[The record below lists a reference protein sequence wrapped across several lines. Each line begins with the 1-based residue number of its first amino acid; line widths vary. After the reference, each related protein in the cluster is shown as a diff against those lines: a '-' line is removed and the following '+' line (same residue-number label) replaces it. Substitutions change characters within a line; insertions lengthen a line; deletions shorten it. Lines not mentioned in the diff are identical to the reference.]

1 MTPRDSRAILVL
13 NERDPEHPLAGGAEV
28 HIYEIF
34 SRMVAR
40 GWSVTH
46 LAASFPGGARE
57 TMVRGVRVVR
67 LTNRYLYYGAVP
79 FAARRELRRGRYD
92 AVVDVLNKLPFLSPW
107 LLHRPCFAIVH
118 HLFGTTAFKQV
129 PLPIALVTYLAEK
142 LIPYAYR
149 DTRMLAISP
158 STKDD
163 LIARGIAADH
173 VAVVPPGLDHHAYR
187 PGVRDTQEPIVL
199 WVGRLEPY
207 KRADVM
213 LEAMRE
219 IARKLP
225 AARLVIVGAGSARA
239 TLEEQV
245 RAGGLGDIVR
255 FTGFI
260 SEEEKIAW
268 LRRAAVVV
276 NSSEKEGWGMTVIEA
291 NACGVPAVSSDVPGL
306 RDSTRHDVTGL
317 LYPYGD
323 ATALAAAVVRLL
335 SDDAAYRRMSAAA
348 LEWSARFT
356 WDRVTADAEA
366 LLGAAIEGRRELP
379 CLVASPF
386 TTSSAADARA
396 MGGPGAK

>member
-1 MTPRDSRAILVL
+1 MTPRDSRAVLVL

-46 LAASFPGGARE
+46 LAASFPGAARE
-57 TMVRGVRVVR
+57 ATVRGVHVRR
-67 LTNRYLYYGAVP
+67 LTNRYLYYGTVP
-79 FAARRELRRGRYD
+79 FAAKRELRRGRYD
-92 AVVDVLNKLPFLSPW
+92 AVIDVLNKLPFLSPW
-107 LLHRPCFAIVH
+107 LLRHPCFAIVH

-129 PLPIALVTYLAEK
+129 SFPIALVTYLAEK

-163 LIARGIAADH
+163 LVERGIAAEH
-173 VAVVPPGLDHHAYR
+173 VAVVPPGLDHRDYR
-187 PGVRDTQEPIVL
+187 PGSRDGDHPIVL

-213 LEAMRE
+213 IDAMRE
-219 IARKLP
+219 IARAVP
-225 AARLVIVGAGSARA
+225 AARLVIVGAGSARGA
-239 TLEEQV
+239 LEEHV
-245 RAGGLGDIVR
+245 KSSGLGDFVR

-260 SEEEKIAW
+260 PEEEKIAW

-323 ATALAAAVVRLL
+323 VAALAAAVVRLL
-335 SDDAAYRRMSAAA
+335 SDEAAYHRMSAAA
-348 LEWSARFT
+348 LDWSARFT
-356 WDRVTADAEA
+356 WDRVTDDVEV
-366 LLGAAIEGRRELP
+366 LLGAAIESRPDMPRLT
-379 CLVASPF
+379 ASPF
-386 TTSSAADARA
+386 ETTSASGDSE
-396 MGGPGAK
+396 

>member
-1 MTPRDSRAILVL
+1 MTPRHSRAVLVL

-34 SRMVAR
+34 SRMVER

-46 LAASFPGGARE
+46 LAASFAGAARE
-57 TMVRGVRVVR
+57 TTVRGVRVVR

-79 FAARRELRRGRYD
+79 FVARRELRRRRYD

-107 LLHRPCFAIVH
+107 LLRHPCFAIVH

-129 PLPIALVTYLAEK
+129 SFPIALVTYLSEK

-163 LIARGIAADH
+163 LVARGIAADH
-173 VAVVPPGLDHHAYR
+173 VAVVPPGLDHHAYG
-187 PGVRDTQEPIVL
+187 PGERDAEHPVVL

-219 IARKLP
+219 IGRKIP
-225 AARLVIVGAGSARA
+225 AAQLVIVGAGSARE
-239 TLEEQV
+239 TLEEQA
-245 RAGGLGDIVR
+245 RASGLGDVVR

-268 LRRAAVVV
+268 LRRATVVV

-306 RDSTRHDVTGL
+306 RDSTRHGVTGL

-323 ATALAAAVVRLL
+323 AAALAAAVVRLL
-335 SDDAAYRRMSAAA
+335 TDDAEYRRMSAAA
-348 LEWSARFT
+348 LQWAARFT
-356 WDRVTADAEA
+356 WDRVTDDAEA
-366 LLGAAIEGRRELP
+366 LIGAAIEARREMP
-379 CLVASPF
+379 RLVASPF
-386 TTSSAADARA
+386 ETTSARSE
-396 MGGPGAK
+396 

>member
-34 SRMVAR
+34 ARMVER

-57 TMVRGVRVVR
+57 ATVRGVRVVR
-67 LTNRYLYYGAVP
+67 LTNRYLYYAAVP
-79 FAARRELRRGRYD
+79 FAARRELRRRRYD
-92 AVVDVLNKLPFLSPW
+92 VVVDVLNKLPFLSPW
-107 LLHRPCFAIVH
+107 LLGRPCFAIVH

-129 PLPIALVTYLAEK
+129 PFPIALVTYLSEK
-142 LIPYAYR
+142 LIPHAYR

-163 LIARGIAADH
+163 LVARGIAADH
-173 VAVVPPGLDHHAYR
+173 VAVVPPGLDHHAYC
-187 PGVRDTQEPIVL
+187 PGTRDSDHPIVL

-213 LEAMRE
+213 LEAMRD
-219 IARKLP
+219 IAKQVP
-225 AARLVIVGAGSARA
+225 AARLVIVGAGSARDA
-239 TLEEQV
+239 LESQS
-245 RAGGLGDIVR
+245 RSLGVGEVVR
-255 FTGFI
+255 FTGFV

-323 ATALAAAVVRLL
+323 AAALAAAVVRLL
-335 SDDAAYRRMSAAA
+335 SDTATYGRMSAAA

-356 WDRVTADAEA
+356 WDRVTDDAEA
-366 LLGAAIEGRRELP
+366 LIGAAIESRRDMP
-379 CLVASPF
+379 RLVASPF
-386 TTSSAADARA
+386 ETT
-396 MGGPGAK
+396 

>member
-46 LAASFPGGARE
+46 LAASFPGSPPE
-57 TMVRGVRVVR
+57 TTIRGVRVLR

-79 FAARRELRRGRYD
+79 FAARRELGRRRYD
-92 AVVDVLNKLPFLSPW
+92 GVVDVLNKLPFLSPW
-107 LLHRPCFAIVH
+107 LLGRPCFAIVH

-129 PLPIALVTYLAEK
+129 SFPIALVTYLAEK

-163 LIARGIAADH
+163 LVARGIAADH

-187 PGVRDTQEPIVL
+187 PGVRDSDHPVVL

-213 LEAMRE
+213 LEAMRA
-219 IARKLP
+219 IVARVP
-225 AARLVIVGAGSARA
+225 SARLVIVGAGSAREA
-239 TLEEQV
+239 LEAQARTL
-245 RAGGLGDIVR
+245 GLGDTVG

-306 RDSTRHDVTGL
+306 RDSTRDGATGL

-323 ATALAAAVVRLL
+323 AAALAAAVVRLL
-335 SDDAAYRRMSAAA
+335 TDEAAYRSMSAAA

-356 WDRVTADAEA
+356 WDRVTDDAEA
-366 LLGAAIEGRRELP
+366 LVGAAIEGRPEMPR
-379 CLVASPF
+379 LVASPF
-386 TTSSAADARA
+386 ETT
-396 MGGPGAK
+396 

>member
-46 LAASFPGGARE
+46 LAASFAGGARE
-57 TMVRGVRVVR
+57 TTVRGVRVVR

-79 FAARRELRRGRYD
+79 FAARRELARRRYD

-107 LLHRPCFAIVH
+107 LLGRPCFAIVH
-118 HLFGTTAFKQV
+118 HLFGMTAFKQV
-129 PLPIALVTYLAEK
+129 AVPIALVTYLAEK

-163 LIARGIAADH
+163 LVARGIAADH

-187 PGVRDTQEPIVL
+187 PGARDAEQPIVL

-213 LEAMRE
+213 IEAMRA
-219 IARKLP
+219 ITRAVP
-225 AARLVIVGAGSARA
+225 AARLVIVGAGSARDA
-239 TLEEQV
+239 LEEQV
-245 RAGGLGDIVR
+245 RTSGLGDVVR
-255 FTGFI
+255 FTGYV

-323 ATALAAAVVRLL
+323 SAALAAAVVRLL
-335 SDDAAYRRMSAAA
+335 TDADAYRRMSAGA

-356 WDRVTADAEA
+356 WDRVTDDAEA
-366 LLGAAIEGRRELP
+366 LIGAAIEL
-379 CLVASPF
+379 
-386 TTSSAADARA
+386 
-396 MGGPGAK
+396 K